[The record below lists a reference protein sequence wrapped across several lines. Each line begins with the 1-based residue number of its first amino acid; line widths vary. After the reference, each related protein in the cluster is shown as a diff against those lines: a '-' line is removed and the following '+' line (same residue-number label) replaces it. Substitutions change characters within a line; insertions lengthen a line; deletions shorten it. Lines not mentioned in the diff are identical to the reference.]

1 MSDIPDAA
9 LGCPG
14 QIGGPVDDLPEGA
27 FLRRLL
33 FDLLFYLF
41 PSGLG
46 GGGKGE
52 GEKIENHGQPCTADE
67 KRFGQGDGAH
77 ARSQQGNGFP
87 VAGKVGQHIEGGE
100 KNGDREDGLGEVWKL
115 DEEVFGKEGKRWIF
129 FHESPE
135 FVENIE
141 HQPENEK
148 GGDYEAQRDQDG
160 APKIFFDDFHVP
172 CESRNSTFMNLAHDL
187 SALEETVKRCHALVP
202 AVEAAGRALAERV
215 KAGGKVLTCGNG
227 GSAADS
233 MHFAEEMTG
242 RYRRNRKALPALA
255 LCADG
260 SALTCI
266 ANDWSYEDVFSRQVE
281 AFGQKGDVLIV
292 FSTSGKSPN
301 ILKAIGVAKSRN
313 MLVIGALGKDGGP
326 AKGQCDH
333 AIVVPSEDS
342 SRIQEIHGWLI
353 HSWLECV
360 EELAVGKE

>member
-1 MSDIPDAA
+1 MD
-9 LGCPG
+9 
-14 QIGGPVDDLPEGA
+14 
-27 FLRRLL
+27 
-33 FDLLFYLF
+33 
-41 PSGLG
+41 
-46 GGGKGE
+46 
-52 GEKIENHGQPCTADE
+52 
-67 KRFGQGDGAH
+67 
-77 ARSQQGNGFP
+77 
-87 VAGKVGQHIEGGE
+87 
-100 KNGDREDGLGEVWKL
+100 
-115 DEEVFGKEGKRWIF
+115 
-129 FHESPE
+129 
-135 FVENIE
+135 
-141 HQPENEK
+141 
-148 GGDYEAQRDQDG
+148 
-160 APKIFFDDFHVP
+160 
-172 CESRNSTFMNLAHDL
+172 LAHDL

-215 KAGGKVLTCGNG
+215 KSGGKVLTCGNG